1 MESSSNVAGNIGRC
15 SVRLHCVLA
24 RRNEGTCHVVCL
36 CSMSYTERPV
46 DINVFIFRTIR
57 TQMHGLYRGRTV
69 WVAFVIAELNSIR
82 ASNTSS
88 FISLQE
94 LRKNFP

>member
-1 MESSSNVAGNIGRC
+1 
-15 SVRLHCVLA
+15 
-24 RRNEGTCHVVCL
+24 
-36 CSMSYTERPV
+36 
-46 DINVFIFRTIR
+46 
-57 TQMHGLYRGRTV
+57 MHGLYRGRTV